1 MSCIATTRLSNTIRF
16 NDEGAI
22 GGPMYCS
29 TCQAEACFGLN
40 MPALLKALAISF
52 TILLAAGI
60 SVQWQFFFGCSG
72 HKGGPMWPGTSD
84 SYLYKPIVATKPWK
98 RLDFLIVHLNF
109 SQLYLGFLGKSFSS
123 WLFELS
129 RDSVGHNCPNVQ
141 RDEFCG
147 VFRGD
152 PGRFTFVEVG
162 TKESVFFIQVFFHD
176 FHDFVAS
183 RDVTKD
189 DEFQECSATIGCFW
203 SVFPT
208 GRGRAR
214 CMPACHKLDPSLLAD
229 PRCSPYRLCAGNT
242 WPLEAWWT
250 PSRL

>member
-1 MSCIATTRLSNTIRF
+1 MMKAPSGDLCTVVHVRLKLALGWICQLCLKHWRSPSLYFWLPGFQSNGSF
-16 NDEGAI
+16 
-22 GGPMYCS
+22 S
-29 TCQAEACFGLN
+29 
-40 MPALLKALAISF
+40 LA
-52 TILLAAGI
+52 
-60 SVQWQFFFGCSG
+60 V
-72 HKGGPMWPGTSD
+72 PGTKGD
-84 SYLYKPIVATKPWK
+84 PCDPAQVTATST
-98 RLDFLIVHLNF
+98 
-109 SQLYLGFLGKSFSS
+109 SQLLPPSHGSVWIFSLFTSIFHSCTLDSLENHSAPGYLSCPGTA
-123 WLFELS
+123 
-129 RDSVGHNCPNVQ
+129 RDTTGPNVQ

-214 CMPACHKLDPSLLAD
+214 CMPACHKLEV
-229 PRCSPYRLCAGNT
+229 PRCWLTLDAAHTDSARATPG
-242 WPLEAWWT
+242 PLKPGERRAD
-250 PSRL
+250 SR